1 MSLLSI
7 EFYNSGGTVKT
18 LEWGATRKDMMV
30 INPAAV
36 NVTFRCT
43 VVVKVGEEVLPTDT
57 RLDLIVNNSIQVPVV
72 DSSLDP
78 VLIDNPDFNPSE
90 EISEENPEKI
100 QKTIGEWDM
109 WLDEFYYNTPRYSLQ
124 DAITLAMQRKLT
136 EKYDVTFD
144 DASPFVHIQR
154 D

>member
-18 LEWGATRKDMMV
+18 MEWGVTRKDMMV

-43 VVVKVGEEVLPTDT
+43 MVVTVDGEKLTTDKQE
-57 RLDLIVNNSIQVPVV
+57 DLMVTNSMQVPVV
-72 DSSLDP
+72 NTSLEP
-78 VLIDNPDFNPSE
+78 VMVDNPDFDESKEVAEDNPVQ
-90 EISEENPEKI
+90 I

-109 WLDEFYYNTPRYSLQ
+109 WLDEFYYNTPRISLQ
-124 DAITLAMQRKLT
+124 EAITNAIKRKLVQ
-136 EKYDVTFD
+136 KYA
-144 DASPFVHIQR
+144 ASFPELQDFVYIQR
-154 D
+154 S